1 MSTRIESKGTQL
13 TETTLTP
20 TLIRDRVIIGLG
32 LLNVL
37 ADGTLFQA
45 KFRYDT
51 RAIVSPH

>member
-1 MSTRIESKGTQL
+1 MSTRLESKGTQL

-20 TLIRDRVIIGLG
+20 TLIRDHVIIGLW